1 MDTLRNLIAGSVLAA
16 AMAVS
21 SLAQPA
27 RAQGTL
33 IWGGPAAAD
42 ALDPQAMGG
51 WIGRAITNQIYE
63 SLLKENLTDPTATN
77 AKLEPDLAMS
87 WQVTDGGKV
96 WTFEL
101 RSGVKFQDGTPFDAE
116 AVKFNF
122 DRFLDPKAPQYY
134 QKSTSFMSGFAKWID
149 HVDVLGPMKIQ
160 VTLKEPNYEWFQS
173 GLQSY
178 GQFLIM
184 SPAAINKYGNDA
196 MALHPVG
203 TGPFKFVSREEGVKI
218 VLARNEDYW
227 GPKAKLDSIIFLVLS
242 DNSTRVNALR
252 SGEINFVT
260 SPPWDNIG
268 ALTKA
273 GFVLT
278 KNENVPSLWYLHINT
293 RNPILADVRVR
304 QAINYAFNSEGMV
317 KDVMKG
323 TATAAYNMLSRGTYA
338 FDPTYT
344 PTSTIPRKRSSS
356 WPRLATRGRSWNST
370 SRNMGPTLRACQE
383 STALTSEATEGAIV

>member
-1 MDTLRNLIAGSVLAA
+1 M
-16 AMAVS
+16 
-21 SLAQPA
+21 
-27 RAQGTL
+27 
-33 IWGGPAAAD
+33 
-42 ALDPQAMGG
+42 
-51 WIGRAITNQIYE
+51 
-63 SLLKENLTDPTATN
+63 
-77 AKLEPDLAMS
+77 
-87 WQVTDGGKV
+87 
-96 WTFEL
+96 
-101 RSGVKFQDGTPFDAE
+101 
-116 AVKFNF
+116 
-122 DRFLDPKAPQYY
+122 
-134 QKSTSFMSGFAKWID
+134 
-149 HVDVLGPMKIQ
+149 
-160 VTLKEPNYEWFQS
+160 
-173 GLQSY
+173 
-178 GQFLIM
+178 
-184 SPAAINKYGNDA
+184 
-196 MALHPVG
+196 
-203 TGPFKFVSREEGVKI
+203 
-218 VLARNEDYW
+218 
-227 GPKAKLDSIIFLVLS
+227 
-242 DNSTRVNALR
+242 
-252 SGEINFVT
+252 T